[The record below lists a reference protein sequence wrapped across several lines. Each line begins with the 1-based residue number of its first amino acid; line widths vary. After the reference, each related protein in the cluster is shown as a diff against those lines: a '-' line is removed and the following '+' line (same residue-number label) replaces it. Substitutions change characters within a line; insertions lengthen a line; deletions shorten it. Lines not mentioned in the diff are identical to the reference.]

1 VIIAALNYISQ
12 PFSAPA
18 VCCRLPLS
26 LSSITGQPTSHRK
39 KDWLSLK
46 LIVQYEAQLTSA

>member
-1 VIIAALNYISQ
+1 LEAGHVGVIIAALNYISQ

-26 LSSITGQPTSHRK
+26 LSSITGQPTVTGRK
-39 KDWLSLK
+39 TAFL
-46 LIVQYEAQLTSA
+46 